1 MPSFIGIDPGL
12 VHTAGVAVQAS
23 HSIASFTVHTKVV
36 DGISDSALAEMAEW
50 ALAVKAEWGQEK
62 TMDAVAIEGYRPRG
76 HYQGD
81 SNMMQAIKHLQT
93 QIPGSSQVPNM
104 GVKKVITND
113 TLKLLRLWNFQ
124 PKTHHQD
131 LRSAARIGMFHCA
144 QVPSGSE
151 WLYDIIKSV
160 YKSTIFDKH
169 LTNNRW
175 LFQEINE

>member
-12 VHTAGVAVQAS
+12 VHTAGVAVQSS

-50 ALAVKAEWGQEK
+50 AREKAV
-62 TMDAVAIEGYRPRG
+62 DAVAIEGYRPRG

-93 QIPGSSQVPNM
+93 QIPGSKQVPNM

-113 TLKLLRLWNFQ
+113 TLKLLRLWSFQ

-131 LRSAARIGMFHCA
+131 LRSAARIGLFHYA
-144 QVPSGSE
+144 QEPGGSE
-151 WLYDIIKSV
+151 WLYEIIQSV
-160 YKSTIFDKH
+160 YKFTIFAKPM
-169 LTNNRW
+169 TNTLW
-175 LFQEINE
+175 TFHEINE

>member
-36 DGISDSALAEMAEW
+36 DGISASALSEMAEW
-50 ALAVKAEWGQEK
+50 AREKAVDG
-62 TMDAVAIEGYRPRG
+62 VAIEGYRPRG

-93 QIPGSSQVPNM
+93 QIPGSEQVPNM

-113 TLKLLRLWNFQ
+113 TLKLLRLWSFQ

-131 LRSAARIGMFHCA
+131 LRSAARIGMFHYA
-144 QVPSGSE
+144 QVPGGSE
-151 WLYDIIKSV
+151 WLYDIIKNV
-160 YKSTIFDKH
+160 YKTTIFDKH

>member
-50 ALAVKAEWGQEK
+50 AREKAV
-62 TMDAVAIEGYRPRG
+62 DAVAIEGYRPRG

-93 QIPGSSQVPNM
+93 QIPGSKQVLNM

>member
-36 DGISDSALAEMAEW
+36 DGISDRALTEMAEW
-50 ALAVKAEWGQEK
+50 AKEKAA
-62 TMDAVAIEGYRPRG
+62 DAVAIEGYRPRG

-131 LRSAARIGMFHCA
+131 LRSAARIGMFHYA
-144 QVPSGSE
+144 QAPGGSE
-151 WLYDIIKSV
+151 WLYEMIQSV

-175 LFQEINE
+175 LFHEINE

>member
-50 ALAVKAEWGQEK
+50 AREKAV
-62 TMDAVAIEGYRPRG
+62 DAVAIEGYRPRG

-81 SNMMQAIKHLQT
+81 SNMMQAIKHLHT
-93 QIPGSSQVPNM
+93 QIPGSKQVPNM

-113 TLKLLRLWNFQ
+113 TLKLLRLWSFQ

-131 LRSAARIGMFHCA
+131 LRSAARIGLFDYA
-144 QVPSGSE
+144 QAPGGSE
-151 WLYDIIKSV
+151 WLYEIIQSV
-160 YKSTIFDKH
+160 YKFTIFTKPM
-169 LTNNRW
+169 TNTKW
-175 LFQEINE
+175 TFHEINE

>member
-23 HSIASFTVHTKVV
+23 HSLASFTVHTKVV
-36 DGISDSALAEMAEW
+36 DGISDSALAEMAGW
-50 ALAVKAEWGQEK
+50 AREKAV
-62 TMDAVAIEGYRPRG
+62 DAVAIEGYRPRG

-93 QIPGSSQVPNM
+93 QIPGSKQVPNM

-113 TLKLLRLWNFQ
+113 TLKLLRLWSFQ

-131 LRSAARIGMFHCA
+131 LRSAARIGMFHYA
-144 QVPSGSE
+144 QVPGGSE
-151 WLYDIIKSV
+151 WLYELIESV

>member
-23 HSIASFTVHTKVV
+23 HVLGSFTIHTKVV

-50 ALAVKAEWGQEK
+50 AQEK
-62 TMDAVAIEGYRPRG
+62 AVDAVAIEGYRPRG
-76 HYQGD
+76 HYRGD

-113 TLKLLRLWNFQ
+113 TLKLLRLWSFQ

-131 LRSAARIGMFHCA
+131 LRSAARIGLFHYA
-144 QVPSGSE
+144 QAPGGSE
-151 WLYDIIKSV
+151 WLYELIQSV
-160 YKSTIFDKH
+160 YKSTIFAKPM
-169 LTNNRW
+169 TNTRW
-175 LFQEINE
+175 LFHEINE

>member
-23 HSIASFTVHTKVV
+23 HVLHSFTIYTKVV
-36 DGISDSALAEMAEW
+36 DGISDSALTEMAVW
-50 ALAVKAEWGQEK
+50 ARGKAVDG
-62 TMDAVAIEGYRPRG
+62 VAIEGYRPRG

-113 TLKLLRLWNFQ
+113 TLKLLRLWSFR

-131 LRSAARIGMFHCA
+131 LRSAARIGLFHYA
-144 QVPSGSE
+144 QDPGGSE
-151 WLYDIIKSV
+151 WLYEVIQSV
-160 YKSTIFDKH
+160 YKSTIFDKPM
-169 LTNNRW
+169 TNTRW
-175 LFQEINE
+175 TFHEINE

>member
-1 MPSFIGIDPGL
+1 MQSFIGIDPGL

-23 HSIASFTVHTKVV
+23 HVFNSFTIHTKVV
-36 DGISDSALAEMAEW
+36 DGISDSALTEMAEW
-50 ALAVKAEWGQEK
+50 AKEKAVEG
-62 TMDAVAIEGYRPRG
+62 VAIEGYRPRG

-93 QIPGSSQVPNM
+93 QIPGSRQVPNM

-113 TLKLLRLWNFQ
+113 TLKLLRLWSFQ

-131 LRSAARIGMFHCA
+131 LRSAARIGLFDYA
-144 QVPSGSE
+144 QAPGGSE
-151 WLYDIIKSV
+151 WLYEAIKSV
-160 YKSTIFDKH
+160 YESTIFDKH

>member
-12 VHTAGVAVQAS
+12 VHTAGVAVRAS
-23 HSIASFTVHTKVV
+23 LVATSFTIHTKVV
-36 DGISDSALAEMAEW
+36 DGISDSALAEMAKW
-50 ALAVKAEWGQEK
+50 AQEK
-62 TMDAVAIEGYRPRG
+62 DVDAVAIEGYRPRG

-93 QIPGSSQVPNM
+93 QIPGSRQVPNM
-104 GVKKVITND
+104 GVKKVITDD
-113 TLKLLRLWNFQ
+113 TLKLLRLWSFQ

-131 LRSAARIGMFHCA
+131 LRSAARIGLFDYA
-144 QVPSGSE
+144 QAPGGSE
-151 WLYDIIKSV
+151 WLYDVIKSV
-160 YKSTIFDKH
+160 YKTTIFDEH

>member
-12 VHTAGVAVQAS
+12 VHTAGVAVRANLV
-23 HSIASFTVHTKVV
+23 ATSFTIRTKVV

-50 ALAVKAEWGQEK
+50 AASVGAEWEQK
-62 TMDAVAIEGYRPRG
+62 KAVDAVAIEGYRPRG

-93 QIPGSSQVPNM
+93 QIPGSRQVPNM

-113 TLKLLRLWNFQ
+113 TLKLLRLWSFQ

-131 LRSAARIGMFHCA
+131 LRSAARIGLFHYA
-144 QVPSGSE
+144 QLPGGSE
-151 WLYDIIKSV
+151 WLYELIQSV
-160 YKSTIFDKH
+160 YKSTIFAKPM
-169 LTNNRW
+169 TNTKW
-175 LFQEINE
+175 TFHEINE

>member
-50 ALAVKAEWGQEK
+50 AREKAV
-62 TMDAVAIEGYRPRG
+62 DAVAIEGYRPRG

-93 QIPGSSQVPNM
+93 QIPGSKQVPNM
-104 GVKKVITND
+104 GVKKMITND

-131 LRSAARIGMFHCA
+131 LRSAARIGMFHYA

>member
-1 MPSFIGIDPGL
+1 MSSFIGIDPGL

-23 HSIASFTVHTKVV
+23 RSITSFTIHTKVV

-50 ALAVKAEWGQEK
+50 AREKAV
-62 TMDAVAIEGYRPRG
+62 DAVAIEGYRPRG

-93 QIPGSSQVPNM
+93 LIPGSKQVPNM

-113 TLKLLRLWNFQ
+113 TLKLLRLWSFQ

-131 LRSAARIGMFHCA
+131 LRSPARIGLFHYA
-144 QVPSGSE
+144 QAPLGSE
-151 WLYDIIKSV
+151 RLYDIIKSV
-160 YKSTIFDKH
+160 YKHTIFDKH

>member
-50 ALAVKAEWGQEK
+50 AKEK
-62 TMDAVAIEGYRPRG
+62 DVDGVAIEGYRPRG

-93 QIPGSSQVPNM
+93 QIPGSRQVPNM

-113 TLKLLRLWNFQ
+113 TLKLLRLWSFQ

-131 LRSAARIGMFHCA
+131 LRSAARIGLFHYA
-144 QVPSGSE
+144 QDPGGSE
-151 WLYDIIKSV
+151 WLYEIIQSV
-160 YKSTIFDKH
+160 YKSTIFDKPM
-169 LTNNRW
+169 TNTLW
-175 LFQEINE
+175 TFHEINE

>member
-50 ALAVKAEWGQEK
+50 AQEK
-62 TMDAVAIEGYRPRG
+62 AVDGVAIEGYRPRG

-93 QIPGSSQVPNM
+93 QIPGSVQVPNM

-113 TLKLLRLWNFQ
+113 TLKLLRLWSFQ

-131 LRSAARIGMFHCA
+131 LRSAARIGLFHYA
-144 QVPSGSE
+144 QAPGGSE
-151 WLYDIIKSV
+151 WLYELIQSV
-160 YKSTIFDKH
+160 YKSTIFATPM
-169 LTNNRW
+169 TNTRW
-175 LFQEINE
+175 TFHEINE

>member
-50 ALAVKAEWGQEK
+50 AREK
-62 TMDAVAIEGYRPRG
+62 DMDVVAIEGYRPRG

-93 QIPGSSQVPNM
+93 QIPESRQVPNM

-113 TLKLLRLWNFQ
+113 TLKLLRLWSFQ

-131 LRSAARIGMFHCA
+131 LRSAARIGLFHYA
-144 QVPSGSE
+144 QVPGGSE
-151 WLYDIIKSV
+151 WLYDVIKSV
-160 YKSTIFDKH
+160 YKTTIFDEH

>member
-12 VHTAGVAVQAS
+12 VHTAGVAVRVN
-23 HSIASFTVHTKVV
+23 HVDTSFTIHTKVV

-50 ALAVKAEWGQEK
+50 AREK
-62 TMDAVAIEGYRPRG
+62 DMDVVAIEGYRPRG

-93 QIPGSSQVPNM
+93 QIPESRQVPNM

-113 TLKLLRLWNFQ
+113 TLKLLRLWSFQ

-131 LRSAARIGMFHCA
+131 LRSAARIGLFHYA
-144 QVPSGSE
+144 QVPGGSE
-151 WLYDIIKSV
+151 WLYDVIKSV
-160 YKSTIFDKH
+160 YKTTIFDEH

>member
-50 ALAVKAEWGQEK
+50 AREKAV
-62 TMDAVAIEGYRPRG
+62 DAVAIEGYRPRG

-93 QIPGSSQVPNM
+93 QIPGSKQVPNM

-113 TLKLLRLWNFQ
+113 TLKLLRLWSFQ

-131 LRSAARIGMFHCA
+131 LRSAARIGMFHYA
-144 QVPSGSE
+144 QVPGGSE
-151 WLYDIIKSV
+151 WLYDIIKNV
-160 YKSTIFDKH
+160 YKTTIFDKH

>member
-23 HSIASFTVHTKVV
+23 YVFNSFTIHTKVV

-50 ALAVKAEWGQEK
+50 AREK
-62 TMDAVAIEGYRPRG
+62 DVDRVAIEGYRPRG

-93 QIPGSSQVPNM
+93 QIPGSKQVPNM

-113 TLKLLRLWNFQ
+113 TLKLLRLWSFQ

-131 LRSAARIGMFHCA
+131 LRSAARIGLFHYA
-144 QVPSGSE
+144 QEPGGSE
-151 WLYDIIKSV
+151 WLYEIIQSV
-160 YKSTIFDKH
+160 YKSTIFDKPMTYTGWIFH
-169 LTNNRW
+169 
-175 LFQEINE
+175 EINE

>member
-50 ALAVKAEWGQEK
+50 AREKAV
-62 TMDAVAIEGYRPRG
+62 DAVAIEGYRPRG

-93 QIPGSSQVPNM
+93 QIPGSKQVPNM

-113 TLKLLRLWNFQ
+113 TLKLLRLWSFQ

-131 LRSAARIGMFHCA
+131 LRSAARIGMFHYA
-144 QVPSGSE
+144 QDPGGSE
-151 WLYDIIKSV
+151 WLYELIQSV

>member
-50 ALAVKAEWGQEK
+50 AREKAV
-62 TMDAVAIEGYRPRG
+62 DAVAIEGYRPRG

-93 QIPGSSQVPNM
+93 QIPGSKQVPNM

-113 TLKLLRLWNFQ
+113 TLKLLRLWSFQ

-131 LRSAARIGMFHCA
+131 LRSAARIGLFHYA
-144 QVPSGSE
+144 QVPGGSE
-151 WLYDIIKSV
+151 WLYDLIKSV
-160 YKSTIFDKH
+160 YKHTIFDKH